1 MASPK
6 TPTKPPFWHPDPP
19 PGFAKTIRF
28 DRIPGSNPLKLL
40 FERLPSTYADNEA
53 SWDVEGRD
61 RLDRAFVFVLWG
73 FANSDRD
80 AVVSLSNSRE
90 AGLLWDVARDAF
102 TLEDPTDL
110 NKTKNYFLQGLA
122 QLLTDNPSSTDLMT
136 TGPVHSDNLISNAP
150 WGVMADWI
158 AMGRVDTD
166 SLGTAWER
174 HTDRNELEVIKAW
187 TCYSCEARIQGQILY
202 CGFCGHPEYAQM
214 NGVRYCSE
222 ECQKID
228 WREHKEECSQ
238 RRFFFRG
245 CEIFKYIA
253 HDFQVVTYTKWP
265 RGLASHVDTA
275 FRRAADEDVDKQRE
289 EADEHKHT
297 DTSCPSISFF
307 TRLAWDQP
315 DIYAVLRPLISNIF
329 KGLCQQVSILKVYMR
344 NARDVI
350 SRTHDISI
358 NPGCT
363 GTIKE
368 KQPMFHPHSVLYLR
382 IKTGEEFIIDLHSN
396 VFGFA
401 TDVIPFNVFI
411 RSRVAGIISITDPL
425 DDNRAEEWA
434 PDCMR
439 EIQHGRHEL
448 MKAFLRRS
456 KVLIKEECKAKN
468 IQTSICQI
476 CHLRD
481 PLYEDIRIKLCASSR
496 PVLEGLY
503 QGNLPY
509 H

>member
-1 MASPK
+1 
-6 TPTKPPFWHPDPP
+6 
-19 PGFAKTIRF
+19 
-28 DRIPGSNPLKLL
+28 
-40 FERLPSTYADNEA
+40 
-53 SWDVEGRD
+53 
-61 RLDRAFVFVLWG
+61 
-73 FANSDRD
+73 
-80 AVVSLSNSRE
+80 
-90 AGLLWDVARDAF
+90 
-102 TLEDPTDL
+102 
-110 NKTKNYFLQGLA
+110 
-122 QLLTDNPSSTDLMT
+122 
-136 TGPVHSDNLISNAP
+136 
-150 WGVMADWI
+150 
-158 AMGRVDTD
+158 
-166 SLGTAWER
+166 
-174 HTDRNELEVIKAW
+174 
-187 TCYSCEARIQGQILY
+187 
-202 CGFCGHPEYAQM
+202 
-214 NGVRYCSE
+214 
-222 ECQKID
+222 
-228 WREHKEECSQ
+228 
-238 RRFFFRG
+238 
-245 CEIFKYIA
+245 
-253 HDFQVVTYTKWP
+253 
-265 RGLASHVDTA
+265 
-275 FRRAADEDVDKQRE
+275 
-289 EADEHKHT
+289 
-297 DTSCPSISFF
+297 
-307 TRLAWDQP
+307 
-315 DIYAVLRPLISNIF
+315 
-329 KGLCQQVSILKVYMR
+329 VSILKVYMR